1 MCVRLW
7 EGMDIGYVL
16 KSRRSSVKVQEDELR
31 AHGVKA
37 LLVEGQ
43 VGHTFEHVLK
53 QLQPGDRV
61 KVRTIS
67 DLALNRRE
75 LRRRMLAIHAK
86 GAHVFEI
93 STGRRSSDKDQA
105 IEMVFD
111 GADQI
116 TNKGRG
122 HSSAK
127 ATEYGSKGGRPK
139 SKRSMSREEA
149 EKIWFDTRH
158 GTNDAALAKMLGW
171 NLQAAYREFGGSK
184 RPPGPRKPRKQKR
197 ERL

>member
-1 MCVRLW
+1 
-7 EGMDIGYVL
+7 MDIGYVL

-37 LLVEGQ
+37 LLIDGAA
-43 VGHTFEHVLK
+43 GMTFEHVLR
-53 QLQPGDRV
+53 QLRPGDRL

-67 DLALNRRE
+67 DLALNRKE
-75 LRRRMLAIHAK
+75 LRRRMRAVHDK
-86 GAHVFEI
+86 GAHIFEV
-93 STGRRSSDKDQA
+93 STGRISSDKDQA

-139 SKRSMSREEA
+139 SKRGTSREDA
-149 EKIWFDTRH
+149 EKIWFDSRYL
-158 GTNDAALAKMLGW
+158 TNDAALAKMEGW
-171 NLQAAYREFGGSK
+171 TLQAAYREFGGSK